1 MKFKYLFIFLCCILA
16 QTFVE
21 AQLEQGLLGEKT
33 FNVKEGTKTTIYQFQ
48 KRDTRSH
55 RFVLD
60 GGTDNLI
67 EIHHDNGILQTTG
80 PLDWTKKRQYNL
92 QVKTVD
98 TSDSVIEGPYPLT
111 IIVDDI
117 NNNRPIF
124 NQSEYFA
131 TVRELSRPGMPF
143 LTVYATDE
151 DDPSTP
157 NGQLVYKIE
166 QQIPDPIKVRFFQI
180 NNSTGKI
187 STTINATNNLKAEDK
202 IEYELRLTVSDRAE
216 LSFSSN
222 AKVYITV
229 TENLWKSPTPVT
241 IEENSVLPH
250 PRYITQVR
258 WNDDNVTY
266 ELHQREKYLRFPFV
280 IDQKGDINVTEP
292 LDREEREQ
300 YVFYALA
307 KNIIGAPVS
316 RPLEIVVN
324 VADVN
329 DNPPVCPS
337 EMTIFEVQE
346 NEGAA
351 STIGLFIATDNDEPN
366 TRNSTITYKL
376 LEQIPSENLFLIN
389 EYSGSVQLITGGLD
403 IQDNNQYRLKVN
415 VSDEGRPALSTI
427 CWITINVIDINDHI
441 PIFERSDYGN
451 IAIFEDVPLST
462 FVMEIQAWDADQ
474 PQTGSSDI
482 IYRIIQGDPSEMF
495 TIQTNPETNRGNIT
509 VAKPLDYESFKVHN
523 LVIEARNP
531 EPLVTGVHYNESSI
545 TRLNI
550 TVLNVDEKPIFS
562 DVLYQSQQKENIPI
576 GTKIIT
582 VSASD
587 PEGDEI
593 KFSLTDNPKN
603 WLRIDEKTGEI
614 YTNKELDREQ
624 ENHYSVKVIAT
635 ERYNPKMSS
644 WVFFHLTIED
654 VNDNPPRLA
663 KDYWGDFFV
672 CYPFSQPASFDFQGT
687 DADHPHGG
695 AILKFRIGN
704 ESFTK
709 DWQINVINRT
719 AARLS
724 MRHANFPKE
733 SVSVP
738 VILTDNGRPQ
748 IEATVHIPVRIC
760 TCTTSNQCEKIPI
773 ENGGATTIGMAL
785 GILFGVLGF
794 IAIVISAVFISMNM
808 KKKKN
813 ANAGQDGTAAER
825 ETIKP

>member
-1 MKFKYLFIFLCCILA
+1 MKFKYLFIFLCCILT
-16 QTFVE
+16 QIFVE
-21 AQLEQGLLGEKT
+21 AQLEQGPLGEKI
-33 FNVKEGTKTTIYQFQ
+33 FHVKEGTKTTIYQFQ
-48 KRDTRSH
+48 KSDARSH
-55 RFVLD
+55 MFVLE
-60 GGTDNLI
+60 GATDNLI

-80 PLDWTKKRQYNL
+80 SLDWTKKSQYSL

-98 TSDSVIEGPYPLT
+98 TGGSVIEGPYLLT

-117 NNNRPIF
+117 NNHIPTF

-131 TVRELSRPGMPF
+131 SVREQSRPGIPF

-157 NGQLVYKIE
+157 NAQLVFKIM
-166 QQIPDPIKVRFFQI
+166 QQVPDPVKVPFFQI
-180 NNSTGKI
+180 NNTTGKI
-187 STTINATNNLKAEDK
+187 STTLNGTNHLKAEDE
-202 IEYELRLTVSDRAE
+202 IEYELRLSVSDTAE

-229 TENLWKSPTPVT
+229 TENLWKAPTPVT
-241 IEENSVLPH
+241 VEENSVLPH

-258 WNDDNVTY
+258 WNDDNVIY

-280 IDQKGDINVTEP
+280 IDQNGDINVTEP

-300 YVFYALA
+300 YIFYALA
-307 KNIIGAPVS
+307 KNSLGAHVA
-316 RPLEIVVN
+316 RPLQIVVN

-337 EMTIFEVQE
+337 EITTFEVQE

-366 TRNSTITYKL
+366 TRNSTLTYKL
-376 LEQIPSENLFLIN
+376 LEQMPTDNRFLIN
-389 EYSGSVQLITGGLD
+389 EYSGSIQLITGGLN
-403 IQDNNQYRLKVN
+403 IQDNDEYRLKVN

-427 CWITINVIDINDHI
+427 CWIVINVIDINDHI

-451 IAIFEDVPLST
+451 ITIREDIPLST
-462 FVMEIQAWDADQ
+462 LVMKIQAWDADQ
-474 PQTGSSDI
+474 PQTGSSAI
-482 IYRIIQGDPSEMF
+482 IYQIIQGDPSQMF
-495 TIQTNPETNRGNIT
+495 TIKTNPETNQGNIT
-509 VAKPLDYESFKVHN
+509 VAKPLDYESFKVHD
-523 LVIEARNP
+523 LVIEAKNP

-545 TRLNI
+545 TRLHI
-550 TVLNVDEKPIFS
+550 FVLDVDEKPIFS
-562 DVLYQSQQKENIPI
+562 ATLYQAQQKEDIPK

-593 KFSLTDNPKN
+593 KFSLTENHRN
-603 WLRIDEKTGEI
+603 WLRIDEKTGDI
-614 YTNKELDREQ
+614 FTNSALDREQ
-624 ENHYSVKVIAT
+624 ESQYQVKVIAT
-635 ERYNPKMSS
+635 ERNNPQMSS
-644 WVFFHLTIED
+644 WVYFYLYIDD

-663 KDYWGDFFV
+663 KDYWGDFIV
-672 CYPFSQPASFDFQGT
+672 CYPFSKPASFEFQGT
-687 DADHPHGG
+687 DDDRPPGG
-695 AILKFRIGN
+695 LILKFRIDN
-704 ESFTK
+704 ESFAK
-709 DWQINVINRT
+709 DWIINGINRT
-719 AARLS
+719 TARLT
-724 MRHANFPKE
+724 MKHANFPKE

-738 VILTDNGRPQ
+738 VILTDNGRPPM
-748 IEATVHIPVRIC
+748 EATVQIPVRIC
-760 TCTTSNQCEKIPI
+760 TCTTNNECEKTPV
-773 ENGGATTIGMAL
+773 EHQGGTSIGMAL

-813 ANAGQDGTAAER
+813 TQAGQDGTAAER
-825 ETIKP
+825 APMT